1 MLLLPHEEATAG
13 TVGPEFVPEID
24 A

>member
-1 MLLLPHEEATAG
+1 MLLLPHEEPTAG
-13 TVGPEFVPEID
+13 TVAPEFVPEVD